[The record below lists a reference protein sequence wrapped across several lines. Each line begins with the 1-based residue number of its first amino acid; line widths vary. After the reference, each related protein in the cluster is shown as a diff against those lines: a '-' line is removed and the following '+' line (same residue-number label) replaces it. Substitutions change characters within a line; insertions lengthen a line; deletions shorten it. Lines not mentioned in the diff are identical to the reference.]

1 MGKLEFPLKS
11 FPPATQGQNENPPS
25 KAFLCRRH
33 GKTRIPPRGGTMLE
47 ELTLIVTYTYTTTTH
62 GMPSFIYLE
71 NIIKL
76 LSAVIVA
83 MEFWSL
89 PGSSGGVTHG

>member
-1 MGKLEFPLKS
+1 MANRQER
-11 FPPATQGQNENPPS
+11 FPPASQGENENSPS
-25 KAFLCRRH
+25 KAFLLRRRR
-33 GKTRIPPRGGTMLE
+33 KTRIPPRGGMMLE
-47 ELTLIVTYTYTTTTH
+47 ELTLVVTYTYTTTIH
-62 GMPSFIYLE
+62 GMPSFTYLE

-89 PGSSGGVTHG
+89 PGSSGGVAHG

>member
-1 MGKLEFPLKS
+1 
-11 FPPATQGQNENPPS
+11 
-25 KAFLCRRH
+25 
-33 GKTRIPPRGGTMLE
+33 MLE
-47 ELTLIVTYTYTTTTH
+47 ELTLVVTYTYTTTIH
-62 GMPSFIYLE
+62 GMPSFTYLE

-89 PGSSGGVTHG
+89 PGSSGGVAHG